1 MVNRKYAN
9 FGSREYTRLSDSVR
23 RVCDLK
29 STSRS
34 FAKLESHVS
43 ITERKISNYQLI
55 NVRLEYLNVHM
66 YLVFCIH
73 NIIIITIIIIIIYLY
88 FRLMAIAFLFLV
100 SYATLYFYIQLLVTT
115 LYCYLIMSY
124 YIIKLHLDN

>member
-43 ITERKISNYQLI
+43 ITERKISNCLLI
-55 NVRLEYLNVHM
+55 HVRLEYLNVHM

-73 NIIIITIIIIIIYLY
+73 NIIIMMIIIIIIYLY
-88 FRLMAIAFLFLV
+88 FRLMAIAFLFLIP
-100 SYATLYFYIQLLVTT
+100 YPTLYIYIHLL
-115 LYCYLIMSY
+115 LLSYCVILCY
-124 YIIKLHLDN
+124 